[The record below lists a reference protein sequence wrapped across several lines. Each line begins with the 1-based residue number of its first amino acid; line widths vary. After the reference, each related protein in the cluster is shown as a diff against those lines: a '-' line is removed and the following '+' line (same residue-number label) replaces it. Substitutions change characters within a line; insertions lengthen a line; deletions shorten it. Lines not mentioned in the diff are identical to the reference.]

1 MIDEHVKPVMGKI
14 HPEQFAGIFDGNE
27 PLPVE
32 VKSTLVFVWQFL
44 TVPRK
49 Q

>member
-1 MIDEHVKPVMGKI
+1 MLDR
-14 HPEQFAGIFDGNE
+14 NE

-44 TVPRK
+44 TVRK
-49 Q
+49 EQEWLKFPSNA